1 MGGTH
6 WPQVG
11 EAEGGGGRS
20 GRDLGVIVITIV
32 IIIITIIIVIFI
44 DIIITLGGKVG
55 ENLSII
61 VIIAIS

>member
-1 MGGTH
+1 MMMMIVMMMMMMVMINYDRWWMGGTH

-32 IIIITIIIVIFI
+32 IIS
-44 DIIITLGGKVG
+44 GCGSG
-55 ENLSII
+55 
-61 VIIAIS
+61 